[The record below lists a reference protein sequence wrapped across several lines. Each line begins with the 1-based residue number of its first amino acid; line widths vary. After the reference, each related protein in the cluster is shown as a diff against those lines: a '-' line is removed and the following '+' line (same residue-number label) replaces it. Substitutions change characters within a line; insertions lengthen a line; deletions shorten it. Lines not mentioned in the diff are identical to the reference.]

1 MRKEQALSNN
11 LVATS
16 LKKRLIFVYCTSV
29 APNPEALDFTFVYRI
44 LETLII
50 KEISG
55 YDAKKN

>member
-1 MRKEQALSNN
+1 M
-11 LVATS
+11 
-16 LKKRLIFVYCTSV
+16 FVYYASV
-29 APNPEALDFTFVYRI
+29 APNPKALDFTFVYGI